1 MGKSKKTEI
10 DRERIESEIRT
21 LTSKLDAPTSDIGD
35 WKIIKIYEA
44 RLSGESD
51 PYDYE
56 ELKAARQTVRDKIN
70 ELQAQLKGGGIM
82 QAGLILSQQDI
93 KKIIA
98 EHFKVS
104 EDKVIASK
112 YSFIVVQETDKPYE
126 KKM

>member
-21 LTSKLDAPTSDIGD
+21 LQSKLDAPTSDIGD

-56 ELKAARQTVRDKIN
+56 ELKASRQAVRDKIN
-70 ELQAQLKGGGIM
+70 ELQAQLKG
-82 QAGLILSQQDI
+82 
-93 KKIIA
+93 A
-98 EHFKVS
+98 E
-104 EDKVIASK
+104 
-112 YSFIVVQETDKPYE
+112 
-126 KKM
+126 

>member
-21 LTSKLDAPTSDIGD
+21 LQSKLDAPTSDIGD

-56 ELKAARQTVRDKIN
+56 ELTAARQAVRDKIN
-70 ELQAQLKGGGIM
+70 ELQAQLKG
-82 QAGLILSQQDI
+82 
-93 KKIIA
+93 A
-98 EHFKVS
+98 E
-104 EDKVIASK
+104 
-112 YSFIVVQETDKPYE
+112 
-126 KKM
+126 

>member
-21 LTSKLDAPTSDIGD
+21 LQSKLDAPTSDIGD

-56 ELKAARQTVRDKIN
+56 ELKAARQAVRDKIN
-70 ELQAQLKGGGIM
+70 ELQAELEQSSKG
-82 QAGLILSQQDI
+82 
-93 KKIIA
+93 
-98 EHFKVS
+98 E
-104 EDKVIASK
+104 
-112 YSFIVVQETDKPYE
+112 
-126 KKM
+126 

>member
-21 LTSKLDAPTSDIGD
+21 LQSRLDAPTSDIGD

-56 ELKAARQTVRDKIN
+56 ELKAARQAVRDEIN
-70 ELQAQLKGGGIM
+70 ALQAQLKG
-82 QAGLILSQQDI
+82 
-93 KKIIA
+93 A
-98 EHFKVS
+98 E
-104 EDKVIASK
+104 
-112 YSFIVVQETDKPYE
+112 
-126 KKM
+126 

>member
-21 LTSKLDAPTSDIGD
+21 LQSKLDAPTSDIGD

-51 PYDYE
+51 PYNYE
-56 ELKAARQTVRDKIN
+56 ELKAARQAVRDKIN

-82 QAGLILSQQDI
+82 QAGLFYRIT
-93 KKIIA
+93 KKR
-98 EHFKVS
+98 
-104 EDKVIASK
+104 
-112 YSFIVVQETDKPYE
+112 Q
-126 KKM
+126 KK

>member
-21 LTSKLDAPTSDIGD
+21 LQSKLDAPTSDIGD

-56 ELKAARQTVRDKIN
+56 ELKAARQAARDKIN
-70 ELQAQLKGGGIM
+70 ELQAQLQG
-82 QAGLILSQQDI
+82 
-93 KKIIA
+93 A
-98 EHFKVS
+98 E
-104 EDKVIASK
+104 
-112 YSFIVVQETDKPYE
+112 
-126 KKM
+126 